1 MILLQ
6 QVENAEQ
13 NASVT
18 LYQYTD
24 LVTLVTNQALQYTT
38 PIALPDYQA
47 ATRTRDSWTY
57 NKSIGYYRKSGIER

>member
-24 LVTLVTNQALQYTT
+24 LVTLVTKPGFCST
-38 PIALPDYQA
+38 PPQ
-47 ATRTRDSWTY
+47 
-57 NKSIGYYRKSGIER
+57 

>member
-24 LVTLVTNQALQYTT
+24 LVTLV
-38 PIALPDYQA
+38 I
-47 ATRTRDSWTY
+47 
-57 NKSIGYYRKSGIER
+57 

>member
-24 LVTLVTNQALQYTT
+24 LVTLVN
-38 PIALPDYQA
+38 
-47 ATRTRDSWTY
+47 
-57 NKSIGYYRKSGIER
+57 